1 MTDESLRKWVQNLWG
16 NDQIPEEL
24 MPQIERLITPSVVE
38 LDHIQKIHDW
48 LDSLRLS
55 KQCGRIVAPPRA
67 GKSVT
72 CDVYKLLNRP
82 QKRTGKRDIVT
93 VLYMQVP
100 GDCSAGEL
108 LTLILESLKYDA
120 ISGKLTDLRRRVL
133 RLIKESKVEM
143 LIIDEANFLKLN
155 TFNEIARIYNLLKIA
170 IVLVGTDGLDNLI
183 KKEPYIHD
191 RFIECYRLQLVS
203 EKKFTELLQIWE
215 DEVLC
220 LPVPSN
226 LTRKETLMPLYQ
238 KTGGKIGLVDRVL
251 RRAAILSLRKGLSN
265 IDKATL
271 DEVLEWF
278 E

>member
-1 MTDESLRKWVQNLWG
+1 MTDVYLQKWVQNLWG
-16 NDQIPEEL
+16 DEPIPEEL
-24 MPQIERLITPSVVE
+24 MPKLEQLITPSIVE
-38 LDHIQKIHDW
+38 LEHIQKIHDW

-55 KQCGRIVAPPRA
+55 QQCGRIVAPPRA

-72 CDVYKLLNRP
+72 CDIYKLLNKP
-82 QKRTGKRDIVT
+82 QKRTGRRDIVP

-100 GDCSAGEL
+100 GECSVGEL
-108 LTLILESLKYDA
+108 LVLILESLKYDA
-120 ISGKLTDLRRRVL
+120 TSGKLTDLRRRVQ
-133 RLIKESKVEM
+133 RLVKESKVEM
-143 LIIDEANFLKLN
+143 LIIDEANFLKLS
-155 TFNEIARIYNLLKIA
+155 TFSEIARIYDLLKVS

-203 EKKFTELLQIWE
+203 EKKFPELVQIWE

-226 LTRKETLMPLYQ
+226 LTKRETLMPLYQ
-238 KTGGKIGLVDRVL
+238 KTGGKIGLLDRVL